1 MAFEI
6 FFFSL
11 YIETNF
17 LVWLGT
23 MPNANSSL
31 FVNPYLLLNDTIT
44 ADEVIRQFEV
54 VRHISAWNKAETLQ
68 EHAQAWPRSMKDLR
82 KLYCILMT
90 VLVTSAEAE
99 TFSKLAWIT
108 SKLCTTCGQDGS
120 RNLLCVTLTPLS
132 VTFCKKAALEVT
144 VDRF

>member
-1 MAFEI
+1 
-6 FFFSL
+6 
-11 YIETNF
+11 
-17 LVWLGT
+17 

-54 VRHISAWNKAETLQ
+54 VRHISASNKAETLQ
-68 EHAQAWPRSMKDLR
+68 EHAQAWPRSMKDLQ

-99 TFSKLAWIT
+99 RTFSKLAWIT

-120 RNLLCVTLTPLS
+120 RNLLCVTSS